1 MPVDNEP
8 NKIIYNTNGVL
19 TEFSFPYKYYNSTD
33 LTLIGTNSEG
43 TDTSYL
49 LDTDYTITTDDPAEG
64 CLCTFDTA
72 PVAGTLLIKREL
84 PQSSD
89 ANFRPVSGFPEEV
102 ITDSFDAA
110 VMRDQDLQEQI
121 DRSPVLGETVAG
133 VDPVLPNPVANMLLG
148 FNATAT
154 AFALFANLADIIL
167 DVTGLVD
174 GDLIKYN
181 GAGFEKASDND
192 ISVSAGKLIK
202 VNSAGDGYEYSDPT
216 DQRFLSFCMSSG
228 NIDSSGNSDIIDF
241 TGASLK
247 TKTGGSYPNLEVANA
262 DRLRATVS
270 TELTLDISSGYADG
284 TYNAFVN
291 SAGSA
296 LTAVNNTIYSQID
309 APSSPVVGDIW
320 FDFSVSP
327 ETAKIYNGATYESF
341 TGTPIGTVTIV
352 SNLIT
357 AVTSNGFNQ
366 NGYNVNSQTYSEDED
381 LARTIIGNRVW
392 ISSEYTPVRATL
404 TTVNHN
410 LNLPDPK
417 KAKFDILLVCAA
429 ADGGYSVG
437 DFALWGNDTGYGD
450 GANASAN
457 LTTNAI
463 STMTGAT
470 ASGNTAGSW

>member
-1 MPVDNEP
+1 
-8 NKIIYNTNGVL
+8 
-19 TEFSFPYKYYNSTD
+19 
-33 LTLIGTNSEG
+33 
-43 TDTSYL
+43 
-49 LDTDYTITTDDPAEG
+49 
-64 CLCTFDTA
+64 
-72 PVAGTLLIKREL
+72 
-84 PQSSD
+84 
-89 ANFRPVSGFPEEV
+89 
-102 ITDSFDAA
+102 
-110 VMRDQDLQEQI
+110 
-121 DRSPVLGETVAG
+121 
-133 VDPVLPNPVANMLLG
+133 
-148 FNATAT
+148 
-154 AFALFANLADIIL
+154 
-167 DVTGLVD
+167 
-174 GDLIKYN
+174 
-181 GAGFEKASDND
+181 
-192 ISVSAGKLIK
+192 
-202 VNSAGDGYEYSDPT
+202 
-216 DQRFLSFCMSSG
+216 
-228 NIDSSGNSDIIDF
+228 
-241 TGASLK
+241 
-247 TKTGGSYPNLEVANA
+247 
-262 DRLRATVS
+262 
-270 TELTLDISSGYADG
+270 
-284 TYNAFVN
+284 
-291 SAGSA
+291 
-296 LTAVNNTIYSQID
+296 
-309 APSSPVVGDIW
+309 VGDIW

-470 ASGNTAGSW
+470 ASGMRGVRKDTGGTFSLTLSSWRYVFRIWY